1 MDISHDISVWQKGFV
16 THSATETESAGETL
30 AALMPPDTAL
40 LLEGKL
46 GAGKTTFTR
55 GFARGLGIKGDI
67 TSPSFSLLTIYE
79 GQRQL
84 LHVDAYRLSQPSQWD
99 SLLIDE
105 LCQSPWNLLI
115 EWPENVRGKEPKG
128 AWTLTIENA
137 DADARRL
144 TLKKT

>member
-1 MDISHDISVWQKGFV
+1 VDISKDISEWQKGIV
-16 THSATETESAGETL
+16 THTASETENAGETL
-30 AALMPPDTAL
+30 AAFIPADTAL

-79 GQRQL
+79 GRRQL
-84 LHVDAYRLSQPSQWD
+84 LHVDAYRLTQPSQWD

-105 LCQSPWNLLI
+105 LYQSPWNLLI

-128 AWTLTIENA
+128 AWTLKIENA
-137 DADARRL
+137 DNEARRL
-144 TLKKT
+144 TLKKS

>member
-1 MDISHDISVWQKGFV
+1 VDIPSDISVWQKGFA
-16 THSATETESAGETL
+16 THSASETERAGETL
-30 AALMPPDTAL
+30 AALIPSDTAL

-67 TSPSFSLLTIYE
+67 TSPSFSLLTIYQ

-84 LHVDAYRLSQPSQWD
+84 LHVDAYRLTQPSQWD

-137 DADARRL
+137 EPDARQL